1 MKPFSISVGI
11 SVRSHIEL
19 PYYAKYLLLAS
30 YLASCNPAHTDR
42 RFFTKQ
48 GRRGLSNRAKAA
60 AKAKKSNTQLTG
72 GKIKINCGIV
82 VKQRYHR
89 KTNLVQF
96 WASLCHE
103 NVALRDMERATTE
116 QVDRIQFCALS
127 LSRNATLSGEG
138 QNWTNVKGANCRQFT
153 IALNLKTFKSGRRE
167 KSPVTSCYR
176 NGREFQL

>member
-1 MKPFSISVGI
+1 MLWQSLKPFSISIGI

-19 PYYAKYLLLAS
+19 PYYAKYLLIAS
-30 YLASCNPAHTDR
+30 YLASYNPAHTDR

-72 GKIKINCGIV
+72 RKMKIKCGIV
-82 VKQRYHR
+82 VKHRYRR

-96 WASLCHE
+96 WPSLCHE
-103 NVALRDMERATTE
+103 NVALRDTERARAGQE
-116 QVDRIQFCALS
+116 RIQFCALS

-138 QNWTNVKGANCRQFT
+138 QN
-153 IALNLKTFKSGRRE
+153 IPELD
-167 KSPVTSCYR
+167 
-176 NGREFQL
+176 